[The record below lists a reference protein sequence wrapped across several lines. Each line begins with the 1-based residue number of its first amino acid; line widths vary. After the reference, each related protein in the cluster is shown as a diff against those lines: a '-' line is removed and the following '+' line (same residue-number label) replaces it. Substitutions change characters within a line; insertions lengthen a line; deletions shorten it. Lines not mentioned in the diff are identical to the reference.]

1 MRWSVLR
8 PKQLFER
15 FRVVSNLLPYQFMV
29 ELRGYIDEKGNRRF
43 ANWLEELDALAA
55 AKVSIALARIEQG
68 NFSSIRS
75 VGTGV
80 YEYKIDFGPGYRI
93 YFGKDG
99 ELLVILLGGG
109 TKKRQR
115 RDIAAAQAYW
125 ADYKRRKKQEIQ

>member
-29 ELRGYIDEKGNRRF
+29 ELR
-43 ANWLEELDALAA
+43 
-55 AKVSIALARIEQG
+55 
-68 NFSSIRS
+68 
-75 VGTGV
+75 
-80 YEYKIDFGPGYRI
+80 I

-115 RDIAAAQAYW
+115 RDIAAA
-125 ADYKRRKKQEIQ
+125 